1 MNTMVLMVAIV
12 LLAGVLLARANKRFG
27 FPALISFV
35 AVGAVLAALVPGVL
49 ENITPKVAKDLSYL
63 ALAFILFEGGLHTSI
78 RRVQRVWVPAISLA
92 TFGVLIS
99 ATIMTAFAHL
109 VLNMSWIPAAM
120 LGVAASSTDAA
131 SVFSVLGSTSLRRR
145 LTDVL
150 EVESGTNDPM
160 SFFLITVLIQ
170 WVHLTDA
177 SVAGEIVHVILLFL
191 LQMAVGLVVGV
202 CVGLLASYV
211 NRHIR
216 LDTGGLY
223 PTLSLGFALLSFG
236 LAQSFLGSGFLAV
249 YATGVVL
256 SSLRMEHRYTVVR
269 FHEGLAWTMHVLMFV
284 VLGFFLVPRD
294 FVFIFVPGVALA
306 AAALLVARPVAV
318 WLSTVGMGFSRRERI
333 FISWAGLRGAAPI
346 VLILSAVESEVT
358 GYIVLIE
365 VVFFIVI
372 ASTLIQGLTVQTLSE
387 KLDLV
392 DPTPSED
399 VMDLLSLT
407 RETALVVPV
416 EIAADSPFVDK
427 RLNEVQFPEN
437 TLCYGV
443 IRDARVVVPRGGT
456 RLRVGDHLLILSQA
470 AQVGALQ
477 GMFERDQV
485 GQATM
490 LP

>member
-1 MNTMVLMVAIV
+1 MTLMVAIV

-35 AVGAVLAALVPGVL
+35 AVGSALASLVPGVL

-63 ALAFILFEGGLHTSI
+63 ALAFILFEGGLHTSA
-78 RRVQRVWVPAISLA
+78 RRVQRVWRPAMSLA
-92 TFGVLIS
+92 TIGVLIS
-99 ATIMTAFAHL
+99 SAIMTGFAHM
-109 VLNMSWIPAAM
+109 VLGISWVPAAM

-131 SVFSVLGSTSLRRR
+131 SVFSVLGNTSLRRR

-160 SFFLITVLIQ
+160 SFFLITILMQWIHQPHLSISEEIGRVIVLFC
-170 WVHLTDA
+170 L
-177 SVAGEIVHVILLFL
+177 E
-191 LQMAVGLVVGV
+191 MAVGLVIGV
-202 CVGLLASYV
+202 VIGLLASYV
-211 NRHIR
+211 NRYVK

-236 LAQSFLGSGFLAV
+236 LAQSLYGSGFLAV
-249 YATGVVL
+249 YVTGVVM
-256 SSLRMEHRYTVVR
+256 SSRQMEHRYTIVR

-294 FVFIFVPGVALA
+294 FAYVFVPGVALA

-318 WLSTVGMGFSRRERI
+318 WISTIGMRFTIRERA
-333 FISWAGLRGAAPI
+333 FIAWAGLRGAAPI

-358 GYIVLIE
+358 GYIVMIE

-372 ASTLIQGLTVQTLSE
+372 ASTLIQGLTVQPLSE
-387 KLDLV
+387 KFDLV
-392 DPTPSED
+392 DATPSED
-399 VMDLLSLT
+399 IVDLLSLT

-416 EIAADSPFVDK
+416 EIAADSPYVEK
-427 RLNEVQFPEN
+427 RLSEVRFPEN

-443 IRDARVVVPRGGT
+443 VRGSRVVVPRGST
-456 RLRVGDHLLILSQA
+456 RLRVGDHLLVIAEMSQVA
-470 AQVGALQ
+470 ALKA
-477 GMFERDQV
+477 MFDKDQV